1 MGVLGNLTDEY
12 LGNKVRE
19 EDVVF
24 RYEIDP
30 DNPPKHTLT
39 SKEVTF
45 MQGLARHMLF
55 LDKSLFFQIED
66 LQRHTKLV
74 LSGKQVQRE
83 ETTDGMELKHDLQVL
98 EMLIEEIEKDAKQ
111 GESTSDEVS
120 LLDLL
125 REQRKRLKDTLDGPA
140 RKKTPGKHLGE
151 FVHRDNDDHKVILYL
166 DVIEEAAKKDPD
178 DTMSLMGQVLL
189 HEYFHSFYF
198 HTGDGY
204 MNSIGCVEEPLT
216 EYGSLVLLD
225 SVASSGLSIAKD
237 ASKALKYALGFVK
250 GKQKD
255 VGASAA
261 YGFGAYLFEQH
272 KTDYRDLIARYANA
286 SRLMDSCER
295 PWMEFKYMLYP
306 KYPSSRAAEDFIYKK
321 LMELLL
327 Q

>member
-12 LGNKVRE
+12 FGNKVRE

-24 RYEIDP
+24 RYDIDH
-30 DNPPKHTLT
+30 DNPPEHTLT
-39 SKEVTF
+39 QKEEAF
-45 MQGLARHMLF
+45 MRDLARHMLF
-55 LDKSLFFQIED
+55 FDKSLFFQIED
-66 LQRHTKLV
+66 LQRHTRLV

-83 ETTDGMELKHDLQVL
+83 ETTDGMGLEHDLQVL
-98 EMLIEEIEKDAKQ
+98 EMLIEENEK
-111 GESTSDEVS
+111 ESKKSEPTSDEV
-120 LLDLL
+120 LDIL

-166 DVIEEAAKKDPD
+166 DVIKEAAKKDPD
-178 DTMSLMGQVLL
+178 DTLSLMGQVLL

-198 HTGDGY
+198 HTGNGY

-225 SVASSGLSIAKD
+225 SVASSGLSIAED

-250 GKQKD
+250 NKQTD
-255 VGASAA
+255 VGSTAA

-272 KTDYRDLIARYANA
+272 KTDYRDLIAKYAIA

-306 KYPSSRAAEDFIYKK
+306 KYPSSRATEDFIYKK
-321 LMELLL
+321 LIELLL